1 MGPTTRV
8 AVDFEGR
15 SIRLTDERLAHI
27 SEHPEMASAEPRIV
41 ETLANPDAV
50 VQSRSDEAV
59 RLYYRHYSQTVVGPK
74 WLCAVVK
81 VTGDDAFVITA
92 YLTDRLK
99 RGTVLWQ
106 RDQ

>member
-1 MGPTTRV
+1 MRV
-8 AVDFEGR
+8 VVDFEGR

-27 SEHPEMASAEPRIV
+27 GEHPEMASADPWIV
-41 ETLANPDAV
+41 ETLASPDTV

-59 RLYYRHYSQTVVGPK
+59 RLYYRHHSQTVVGPK

-81 VTGDDAFVITA
+81 VTIDDAVVITA

-106 RDQ
+106 HGQ